1 MRFPS
6 VRILG
11 PVLVLC
17 GTGLTGCG
25 GTADPS
31 SAAPPASPPSSS
43 PSSSPTSPTSSAEV
57 TPADEAEPT
66 SAEARA
72 CLEVTGGAP
81 WHGLRRV
88 EGDQVTVE
96 AHDDYFSPSCL
107 VVPAGRA
114 VTVVLTDRGHVPHN
128 LIDDG
133 SAVAASVDSGQT
145 AFVALPAVGKPTSFL
160 CTIHEDERMLLAVVP
175 DGGDG
180 V

>member
-1 MRFPS
+1 MARRPDPVRGRS

-11 PVLVLC
+11 AVLLPAA
-17 GTGLTGCG
+17 TSLTACSG
-25 GTADPS
+25 P
-31 SAAPPASPPSSS
+31 AAPPSASSTPS
-43 PSSSPTSPTSSAEV
+43 PSSPAGA
-57 TPADEAEPT
+57 TPVEEAEPT

-72 CLEVTGGAP
+72 CLEATGGAP

-114 VTVVLTDRGHVPHN
+114 VTVVLTDRGSVPHN

-145 AFVALPAVGKPTSFL
+145 AFVALPAVERPMSL
-160 CTIHEDERMLLAVVP
+160 VCTIHEDERMLLAVVP
-175 DGGDG
+175 GEGDG